1 MPDEKELEQLHKKA
15 AAEMF
20 SVLIASGR
28 AMAEHEVSIAMGTAR
43 NDDGETPDFGV
54 QAAALKALRQQI
66 LGNPLQRIE
75 QTSRATRITAHFELP
90 TDKIGAIEATAL
102 PAPSQLQLPP
112 EDRKIPV
119 VAPVKASGRQILSS
133 KYMETD
139 DKWQQALDPS
149 YTPPVYPDEDP
160 TPMPKKP

>member
-1 MPDEKELEQLHKKA
+1 MPDEKELEKLHKQA

-20 SVLIASGR
+20 TVLIASGR
-28 AMAEHEVSIAMGTAR
+28 QMAEHEVAIAMGTAR
-43 NDDGETPDFGV
+43 NDEGEGPDFGV

-75 QTSRATRITAHFELP
+75 QTSRATKITAHFELP
-90 TDKIGAIEATAL
+90 ADKIGAIETTAL
-102 PAPSQLQLPP
+102 PPPSQLQLAP

-119 VAPVKASGRQILSS
+119 MQAVKPSGRQILSS
-133 KYMETD
+133 KYHETD
-139 DKWQQALDPS
+139 KEWQQALDPS